1 MNNDKMKFKEMKGN
15 VLTLRTKEKIDRKQL
30 KSKISKISQINK
42 RDKEKIA
49 GITLVALVITI
60 VVLIILATVSINML
74 FGENGLVTKAQQA
87 TQLTEEASAMEDMGI
102 YLASVKGAEA
112 QEENF
117 RLADYLSNNIGNN
130 GLEDFLNNGDG
141 YGQVSYNGNKFL
153 VNLTDYTYTYLG
165 KSDGTVNRRI
175 EQVLGNNNES
185 VPGISMVEAGEIET
199 EDLGWRVL
207 SVNKDGSVN
216 LIANRNTGFEVSLSG
231 INGYTNGV
239 KALNEICSKLY
250 GNLEINGVKVIS
262 ARNANV
268 EDFYNVTYGVN
279 SSRDIGKEYTSQK
292 IQAYINTLDVT
303 NDGYSTE
310 QIENYI
316 DAGNTSGE
324 QSSNTQMLLSSQ
336 GMTIKGLISR
346 TAKEETASLINTG
359 NNYWLATR
367 YTSSYWDSQGNKIPD
382 SEEVRYETYGM
393 TYIRADGEY
402 ATYTTFRIDGHN
414 TSGTN
419 ITQNCALRPVITVP
433 AECVPDTTIGASVET
448 DPFNKTGEDTNGY
461 VKAETIATLLG
472 TDVKGVNAI
481 SSGLPTIEADMTW
494 TKLEDGGYDSLTGE
508 FDTENYDYYIADR
521 TTELQMRLTGAS
533 GYNNGVLAMDTVMNN
548 LYGNLTEIKIN
559 GGKDTIK
566 VNVVLA
572 RNAKFEDFYK
582 EPDTIDPNSTGY
594 GGVWSTNVN
603 DDTAPNKIM
612 STNNRY
618 VPTLFAQEDV
628 DPSNGAS
635 DGYSDAKITTYNLS
649 TTGTTTQ
656 LTDEQRSSYSYE
668 YYNADPGLKVIYNAY
683 WGEPNRNTAQASTG
697 TAFWLSSRSV
707 FAYLGNVDLNIRY
720 MTDSGSHTHNS
731 VCYSGSGSSSGSV
744 SNCHGLRPVLQ
755 VAK

>member
-1 MNNDKMKFKEMKGN
+1 M
-15 VLTLRTKEKIDRKQL
+15 I
-30 KSKISKISQINK
+30 
-42 RDKEKIA
+42 
-49 GITLVALVITI
+49 
-60 VVLIILATVSINML
+60 LIILATISINFV
-74 FGENGLVTKAQQA
+74 FGENGLVARAEQA
-87 TQLTEEASAMEDMGI
+87 TQLAEEARATEDMGM
-102 YLASVKGAEA
+102 YLASIQMEET
-112 QEENF
+112 QNENF
-117 RLADYLSNNIGNN
+117 RLADYLSNNIGNA
-130 GLEDFLNNGDG
+130 GLEDFINQGNG
-141 YGQVSYNGNKFL
+141 YGDVSYNGHNFL
-153 VNLTDYTYTYLG
+153 VNLDDYTFTYIG

-185 VPGISMVEAGEIET
+185 VPGISMVEAGAIET

-207 SVNKDGSVN
+207 SVNEDGSVN

-250 GNLEINGVKVIS
+250 GNLEINEVKVIS

-268 EDFYNVTYGVN
+268 EDFYDVTYGVD
-279 SSRDIGKEYTSQK
+279 SSRDIGKIYTSQK
-292 IQAYINTLDVT
+292 IQAYINTLDVA
-303 NDGYSTE
+303 NDGYSTD

-336 GMTIKGLISR
+336 GMTIKELISR

-367 YTSSYWDSQGNKIPD
+367 NTSSYWDSQGNKIPD
-382 SEEVRYETYGM
+382 SEEVRYETYRM
-393 TYIRADGEY
+393 TYIRSDGEY
-402 ATYTTFRIDGHN
+402 STYTTFRIEGHE
-414 TSGTN
+414 TTGTN
-419 ITQNCALRPVITVP
+419 STNNCALRPVITVR

-461 VKAETIATLLG
+461 VKAETIASLLG

-494 TKLEDGGYDSLTGE
+494 TKLEDGGYNTLTGE

-521 TTELQMRLTGAS
+521 TTELQMRLTGVPA
-533 GYNNGVLAMDTVMNN
+533 YNNGVLAMDTVMNN

-559 GGKDTIK
+559 DGKDTIK

-572 RNAKFEDFYK
+572 RNAKFEDFYDETK
-582 EPDTIDPNSTGY
+582 TSSSSY
-594 GGVWSTNVN
+594 GGVWSTNAS
-603 DDTAPNKIM
+603 DSTAPNKIT
-612 STNNRY
+612 STGNRY
-618 VPTLFAQEDV
+618 APTLFASEDINT
-628 DPSNGAS
+628 SNGIS

-656 LTDEQRSSYSYE
+656 LTNEQRNSYSYE
-668 YYNADPGLKVIYNAY
+668 RYNADPGLKVVYNAI
-683 WGEPNRNTAQASTG
+683 WTSPNRNTAQANTG
-697 TAFWLSSRSV
+697 TPFWLSSRCVSANWDSAH
-707 FAYLGNVDLNIRY
+707 FAFRY
-720 MTDSGSHTHNS
+720 M
-731 VCYSGSGSSSGSV
+731 SSGGAF
-744 SNCHGLRPVLQ
+744 SNSHVFRSDTGAYSMSLS
-755 VAK
+755 

>member
-1 MNNDKMKFKEMKGN
+1 MKKK
-15 VLTLRTKEKIDRKQL
+15 TIKKQ
-30 KSKISKISQINK
+30 K
-42 RDKEKIA
+42 
-49 GITLVALVITI
+49 GITLVALVITVI
-60 VVLIILATVSINML
+60 IIIILATVTLNFT
-74 FGENGLVTKAQQA
+74 FGEDGIVTRAEQAAQLAEEATAKDEMGLYLTGLK
-87 TQLTEEASAMEDMGI
+87 LTELS
-102 YLASVKGAEA
+102 
-112 QEENF
+112 EEGF
-117 RLADYLSNNIGNN
+117 RLADYLSENIGND

-141 YGQVSYNGNKFL
+141 YGEVAYNGHRFL
-153 VNLTDYTYTYLG
+153 VNLQDYTFTYLG
-165 KSDGTVNRRI
+165 KSNGGINRRI

-185 VPGISMVEAGEIET
+185 VPGIAMVEAGAIET

-207 SVNKDGSVN
+207 SVNEGGSVN

-303 NDGYSTE
+303 NDGYSTD

-316 DAGNTSGE
+316 DPSNTSNSQG
-324 QSSNTQMLLSSQ
+324 SNTQMLISSQ

-346 TAKEETASLINTG
+346 TAKEETASMINTG

-367 YTSSYWDSQGNKIPD
+367 YTNSHWDSQGDEIPD
-382 SEEVRYETYGM
+382 SEDVRYEEYRM

-419 ITQNCALRPVITVP
+419 STNNCALRPVITVP
-433 AECVPDTTIGASVET
+433 AECVPDTTIGASIET

-461 VKAETIATLLG
+461 VKAETIASLLG

-508 FDTENYDYYIADR
+508 FDKENYDYYIADR
-521 TTELQMRLTGAS
+521 TTKLQIRLTGAQA
-533 GYNNGVLAMDTVMNN
+533 YNNGVLAMDTVINN
-548 LYGNLTEIKIN
+548 LYGNLTEIKLSD
-559 GGKDTIK
+559 GSTKK

-572 RNAKFEDFYK
+572 RNAKFEDFY
-582 EPDTIDPNSTGY
+582 EDTAASGSY
-594 GGVWSTNVN
+594 GGVWSTNAS
-603 DDTAPNKIM
+603 DSTAPNKIT
-612 STNNRY
+612 STGNRY
-618 VPTLFAQEDV
+618 APTLFAYEDV
-628 DPSNGAS
+628 DPSNGIS

-656 LTDEQRSSYSYE
+656 LTNEQRNSYSYE
-668 YYNADPGLKVIYNAY
+668 RYNEDPGLKVIYNYGA
-683 WGEPNRNTAQASTG
+683 GSPNRNTAQASTG
-697 TAFWLSSRSV
+697 TEFWLSSRCVNAFWNSAD
-707 FAYLGNVDLNIRY
+707 FSFCYIS
-720 MTDSGSHTHNS
+720 DSGALSPS
-731 VCYSGSGSSSGSV
+731 YVFGSGSYPNSS
-744 SNCHGLRPVLQ
+744 CYGLRPVLQ
-755 VAK
+755 VSK

>member
-1 MNNDKMKFKEMKGN
+1 MEKKSLRKRK
-15 VLTLRTKEKIDRKQL
+15 TLKNEK
-30 KSKISKISQINK
+30 
-42 RDKEKIA
+42 
-49 GITLVALVITI
+49 GITLIALVIT
-60 VVLIILATVSINML
+60 VVILIILATISINFL

-102 YLASVKGAEA
+102 YLASVKGVEA

-117 RLADYLSNNIGNN
+117 RLEDYLSNNIGNN

-268 EDFYNVTYGVN
+268 EDFYDVTYGVD
-279 SSRDIGKEYTSQK
+279 SSRDIGKVYTTQK

-303 NDGYSTE
+303 NDGYSTD

-324 QSSNTQMLLSSQ
+324 QSSNTQMLVSSQ
-336 GMTIKGLISR
+336 GMTIKEVATR
-346 TAKEETASLINTG
+346 TAKEETASMLNTG

-367 YTSSYWDSQGNKIPD
+367 YTNSHWDSQSGEIPD
-382 SEEVRYETYGM
+382 TEDVRYEEYRM

-419 ITQNCALRPVITVP
+419 STNNCALRPVITVP
-433 AECVPDTTIGASVET
+433 AECVPDTTIGASIET

-494 TKLEDGGYDSLTGE
+494 TKLEAGGYNSLTGE
-508 FDTENYDYYIADR
+508 FDTNYDYYIADK
-521 TTELQMRLTGAS
+521 TTKLQMRLTGAPA
-533 GYNNGVLAMDTVMNN
+533 YNNGVLAMDTVMNN

-559 GGKDTIK
+559 DGKDTIK

-572 RNAKFEDFYK
+572 RNAKFEDFYD
-582 EPDTIDPNSTGY
+582 ETETSSSSY
-594 GGVWSTNVN
+594 GGVWSTNAN
-603 DDTAPNKIM
+603 DSTAPNKIT
-612 STNNRY
+612 STGNRY
-618 VPTLFAQEDV
+618 APTLFASEDINT
-628 DPSNGAS
+628 SNGIS

-656 LTDEQRSSYSYE
+656 LTNEQRNSYSYE
-668 YYNADPGLKVIYNAY
+668 YYNADPGLKVVYNAI
-683 WGEPNRNTAQASTG
+683 WTSPNRNTAQANTG
-697 TAFWLSSRSV
+697 TPFWLSSRCV
-707 FAYLGNVDLNIRY
+707 DAYWFSASFYFRC
-720 MTDSGSHTHNS
+720 M
-731 VCYSGSGSSSGSV
+731 SGSGSLSASRVFRSHTGTYSY
-744 SNCHGLRPVLQ
+744 CYGLRPVLQ
-755 VAK
+755 VSK

>member
-1 MNNDKMKFKEMKGN
+1 M
-15 VLTLRTKEKIDRKQL
+15 RTKKTR
-30 KSKISKISQINK
+30 
-42 RDKEKIA
+42 KEK
-49 GITLVALVITI
+49 GITLIALVIT
-60 VVLIILATVSINML
+60 VVILIILATISINFV
-74 FGENGLVTKAQQA
+74 FGENGLVARAEQA
-87 TQLTEEASAMEDMGI
+87 TQLAEEARATEDMGM
-102 YLASVKGAEA
+102 YLASIQMEET
-112 QEENF
+112 QNENF
-117 RLADYLSNNIGNN
+117 RLADYLSSNIGNA
-130 GLEDFLNNGDG
+130 GLEDFINQGNG
-141 YGQVSYNGNKFL
+141 YGDVSYNGHNFL
-153 VNLTDYTYTYLG
+153 VNLDDYTFTYLG

-185 VPGISMVEAGEIET
+185 VPGISMVEAGAIET

-268 EDFYNVTYGVN
+268 EDFYDVTYGVD
-279 SSRDIGKEYTSQK
+279 SSRDIGKIYTSQK

-303 NDGYSTE
+303 NDGYSTD

-336 GMTIKGLISR
+336 GMTIKELTSR
-346 TAKEETASLINTG
+346 TTKEETASLINTG

-367 YTSSYWDSQGNKIPD
+367 NTISHWDSQGGEIPD
-382 SEEVRYETYGM
+382 LEDERYEEYRM

-402 ATYTTFRIDGHN
+402 STYITFKIDGHN

-419 ITQNCALRPVITVP
+419 STNNCALRPVITVR

-521 TTELQMRLTGAS
+521 TTELQMRLTGAPA
-533 GYNNGVLAMDTVMNN
+533 YNNGVLAMDTVMNN

-559 GGKDTIK
+559 DGKDTIK

-572 RNAKFEDFYK
+572 RNAKFEDFYDETK
-582 EPDTIDPNSTGY
+582 TSSSSY
-594 GGVWSTNVN
+594 GGVWSTNAS
-603 DDTAPNKIM
+603 DSTAPNKIK

-618 VPTLFAQEDV
+618 APTLFASEDINT
-628 DPSNGAS
+628 SNGIS

-649 TTGTTTQ
+649 TTGTKTQ
-656 LTDEQRSSYSYE
+656 LTNEQRNSYSYE
-668 YYNADPGLKVIYNAY
+668 YYNADPGLKVVYNAY
-683 WGEPNRNTAQASTG
+683 SGSPNRNTAQANTE
-697 TAFWLSSRSV
+697 TPFWLSSRCVGASWSSAN
-707 FAYLGNVDLNIRY
+707 FHFRY
-720 MTDSGSHTHNS
+720 MSGSGALGAS
-731 VCYSGSGSSSGSV
+731 DVCYSGTGAHST
-744 SNCHGLRPVLQ
+744 CYGLRPVLQ